1 MEFKDDIGKP
11 WRFEEEGLTVTR
23 SCVWSPPGCHPVG
36 CGVKFYADEEG
47 KLVKVEG
54 DENQPVTKGRL
65 CVRCLTLK
73 DYVNHQDRIKYPMK
87 RDPKFR
93 GQADKWERISW
104 DEAFDLI
111 ESEWKRITGKYGP
124 TSVAVWAGTGREGGT
139 FMPYAAAVF
148 ATPNYCYTQSGYAC
162 YLPRMAASAYV
173 LGAVYPEIDF
183 AGGLEGTYDNPEF
196 KVPEVI
202 MLVGK
207 DPLPSNPDGFFGHS
221 VIDLMKRGAKLITV
235 DPRSNWVST
244 RAEYN
249 LRLRPGTDTALLM
262 AMLNVII
269 NEDLYDH
276 DWVDKWTYGFDQL
289 AERVQAM
296 TPAIAAEICDVPEE
310 DIIGAA
316 RMYANAKPASIAWGL
331 ATDQKANGQQMAH
344 CVMALMAI
352 TGNIDVPGGNI
363 IGGFADSLNEPGFGF
378 KIMSDET
385 KDALIGLHEYPAYCG
400 MLLNAHADLMLKA
413 LETEEPYPI
422 KMGLFAGNNLIACTS
437 AEPRRWH
444 DAMIKSLEFNIGLD
458 VWMTPSVQATCD
470 LMLPLTTVAERDGV
484 VFTHY
489 SSLPVTYGI
498 MTPAIK
504 RVGET
509 KSDMELGWELGHRL
523 QPDFWNEQFTDFTNF
538 IEKFR
543 LQGNIP
549 LKEAREKVCVQRG
562 CTYRKYEK
570 GLLRGDGAVGFNT
583 PTGRVEL
590 WSTMFQRFG
599 DDPLPYFEEPQYSP
613 VSTPEMLEEYP
624 FVLTS
629 GSRRYE
635 FFHSEGRQIPYLREI
650 HPEPTFDINPVD
662 AEALGIVQND
672 MCVLKNQ
679 FGFCELRA
687 NVSAIVKPGVVH
699 ADHGWWYPEEDPNEP
714 HLYGVFRSNINNL
727 VPNFHFGKMGFGAP
741 FKCLLCS
748 VTKGS
753 LADMMSEEELIAGG
767 YDRPAVSNWKEGRN
781 A

>member
-1 MEFKDDIGKP
+1 MEFVNDIGKP
-11 WRFEEEGLTVTR
+11 WRFEDEGLTVTR

-36 CGVKFYADEEG
+36 CGVKFYADAEG

-73 DYVNHQDRIKYPMK
+73 DYVNHPDRIKYPMK
-87 RDPKFR
+87 RDPQFR

-104 DEAFDLI
+104 EEAFDLI

-139 FMPYAAAVF
+139 FMPYAAAIF

-196 KVPEVI
+196 VVPEVI

-269 NEDLYDH
+269 DEDLYDH
-276 DWVDKWTYGFDQL
+276 EWVEKWTYGFEQL
-289 AERVQAM
+289 AERVQAI

-316 RMYANAKPASIAWGL
+316 RMYAAAKPASIAWGL

-378 KIMSDET
+378 SIMSDET
-385 KDALIGLHEYPAYCG
+385 KDALLGLHDYPAYCG

-422 KMGLFAGNNLIACTS
+422 KMGLFAGNNLVACTS

-444 DAMIKSLEFNIGLD
+444 DAMIKSLEFNIGFD

-470 LMLPLTTVAERDGV
+470 LMLPLPTVAERDGI

-489 SSLPVTYGI
+489 SSLPVTYGV
-498 MTPAIK
+498 MTPAIV

-509 KSDMELGWELGHRL
+509 KSDMEFGWELGHRL

-543 LQGNIP
+543 LQGNIS
-549 LKEAREKVCVQRG
+549 LEDAREKVCVQRG
-562 CTYRKYEK
+562 HTYRKYEK
-570 GLLRGDGAVGFNT
+570 GLLRGDGALGFNT

-599 DDPLPYFEEPQYSP
+599 DDPLPYYEEPQYSP
-613 VSTPEMLEEYP
+613 LSTPELLEDYP

-629 GSRRYE
+629 GARRYE
-635 FFHSEGRQIPYLREI
+635 YFHSEGRQIPYLREI
-650 HPEPTFDINPVD
+650 HPEPTFDIHPVD
-662 AEALGIVQND
+662 AEALGISQND
-672 MCVLKNQ
+672 MCILENQ
-679 FGFCELRA
+679 YGFCELRA
-687 NVSAIVKPGVVH
+687 NLSPIVKPGVVH

-714 HLYGVFRSNINNL
+714 HLYGVFRSNVNNL

-741 FKCLLCS
+741 FKCILCS
-748 VTKGS
+748 VKKGS
-753 LADMMSEEELIAGG
+753 LADKLSHEELIAGG
-767 YDRPAVSNWKEGRN
+767 YDRPAVINWKEGRN

>member
-1 MEFKDDIGKP
+1 MEFVNDIGKP
-11 WRFEEEGLTVTR
+11 WRFEDEGLTVTR

-36 CGVKFYADEEG
+36 CGVKFYADAEG

-73 DYVNHQDRIKYPMK
+73 DYVNHPDRIKYPMK
-87 RDPKFR
+87 RDPQFR

-104 DEAFDLI
+104 EEAFDLI

-139 FMPYAAAVF
+139 FMPYAAAIF

-196 KVPEVI
+196 VVPEVI

-269 NEDLYDH
+269 DEDLYDH
-276 DWVDKWTYGFDQL
+276 EWVEKWTYGFEQL
-289 AERVQAM
+289 AERVQAI

-316 RMYANAKPASIAWGL
+316 RMYAAAKPASIAWGL

-378 KIMSDET
+378 SIMSDET
-385 KDALIGLHEYPAYCG
+385 KDALLGLHDYPAYCG

-422 KMGLFAGNNLIACTS
+422 KMGLFAGNNLVACTS

-444 DAMIKSLEFNIGLD
+444 DAMIKSLEFNIGFD

-470 LMLPLTTVAERDGV
+470 LMLPLTTVAERDGI

-489 SSLPVTYGI
+489 SSLPVTYGV
-498 MTPAIK
+498 MTPAIV

-509 KSDMELGWELGHRL
+509 KSDMEFGWELGHRL

-543 LQGNIP
+543 LQGNIS
-549 LKEAREKVCVQRG
+549 LEDAREKVCVQRG
-562 CTYRKYEK
+562 HTYRKYEK
-570 GLLRGDGAVGFNT
+570 GLLRGDGALGFNT

-599 DDPLPYFEEPQYSP
+599 DDPLPYYEEPQYSP
-613 VSTPEMLEEYP
+613 LSTPELLEDYP

-629 GSRRYE
+629 GARRYE
-635 FFHSEGRQIPYLREI
+635 YFHSEGRQIPYLREI
-650 HPEPTFDINPVD
+650 HPEPTFDIHPVD
-662 AEALGIVQND
+662 AEALGISQND
-672 MCVLKNQ
+672 MCILENQ
-679 FGFCELRA
+679 YGFCELRA
-687 NVSAIVKPGVVH
+687 NLSPIVKPGVVH

-714 HLYGVFRSNINNL
+714 HLYGVFRSNVNNL

-741 FKCLLCS
+741 FKCILCS
-748 VTKGS
+748 VKKGS
-753 LADMMSEEELIAGG
+753 LADKLSHEELIAGG
-767 YDRPAVSNWKEGRN
+767 YDRPAVINWKEGRN